1 MIRLVSVI
9 VLLLAALLVACGGAN
24 DNAESIGTPD
34 RPRYIP
40 NVTPSRSGT
49 EGTSVFLPQPG
60 TPAMTQSEATPVQR
74 EGDTTPNQTGTT
86 APVSV
91 TTQSPQQELDD
102 DRVEGLVSEWESDLA
117 SVAKVVACVE
127 RTLGLERP
135 LRPEDF
141 DLQANQPAILAC
153 VKAEVGGQ

>member
-1 MIRLVSVI
+1 MIKTISALG
-9 VLLLAALLVACGGAN
+9 LLLAALLVACGGAN

-40 NVTPSRSGT
+40 NVTPSRSGI
-49 EGTSVFLPQPG
+49 EGTRVFLPQSG
-60 TPAMTQSEATPVQR
+60 TPAMTQSEATPVQQ
-74 EGDTTPNQTGTT
+74 EGATTPNQTGTT
-86 APVSV
+86 SSPPS

-102 DRVEGLVSEWESDLA
+102 DRVEGLVAEWESDLA
-117 SVAKVVACVE
+117 SVARVVECVK